1 MICYHRLWR
10 VSLAFVTENAM
21 YRQVV
26 SSAAIKPPR
35 FEDDSR
41 VASGFGEG
49 QRTKETAYQ
58 AARRLA
64 RWARAQTLQ
73 LLITNQTYD
82 PGFVSI
88 VRAIGYLGLLYIQNS
103 FPSGSLNMA

>member
-1 MICYHRLWR
+1 
-10 VSLAFVTENAM
+10 M
-21 YRQVV
+21 YRQVL
-26 SSAAIKPPR
+26 SSVAIKPLR
-35 FEDDSR
+35 FKDDFR

-49 QRTKETAYQ
+49 HRTKETAYQ

-64 RWARAQTLQ
+64 RWAKAQALQ
-73 LLITNQTYD
+73 LLIMNQTFN

-88 VRAIGYLGLLYIQNS
+88 VRAVGYLGLLYIQNS